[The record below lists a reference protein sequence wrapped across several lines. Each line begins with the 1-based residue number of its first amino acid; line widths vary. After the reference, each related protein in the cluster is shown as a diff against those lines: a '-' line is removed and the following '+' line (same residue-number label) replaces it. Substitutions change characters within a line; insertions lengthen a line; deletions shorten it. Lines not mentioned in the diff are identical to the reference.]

1 MHPKKVV
8 LLSLFS
14 LFLTS
19 SFAQK
24 RLVNLIPISKN
35 VFVHESFLDTK
46 DWGKVSCNGMI
57 FVNNGEAIVFD
68 TPANKEATQA
78 LIKIVKDS
86 LNAEIKGLVIN
97 HFHADCLAGIQL
109 FHQLKIETY
118 ANQRTIKLAR
128 ENNLETPKNSFNKK
142 LILYLG
148 NKKVENYFYGAAHTQ
163 DNIVSYIPSE
173 KVLFGGCMVKAL
185 GASKGNL
192 ADADPTEWAK
202 TIQKLKVLNPEI
214 VIPGHGKIGRTDLLD
229 YTIQLF
235 SKD

>member
-97 HFHADCLAGIQL
+97 HFHDDCLAGIQL